1 MSLLQE
7 VLSTSPEK
15 PEGGW
20 NVGHLANLG
29 LILSAEGI
37 SVRLD
42 LFNLNLLF
50 DLIEANESGEV
61 RDHQNR
67 IVEVQPQ
74 TATVVLKIRGDETYP
89 NGVVLDAATLKEMG
103 LEEYEEQSA
112 EEPSTADAEPSSSF
126 DPLEDEDT
134 ISQKFDALEE
144 GIYFKR
150 PAQKLKAQSN
160 FRQQEKIDLAAFKIS
175 VPGKKFVRLLKGD
188 PLKLKHNE
196 IQLRRS

>member
-1 MSLLQE
+1 
-7 VLSTSPEK
+7 
-15 PEGGW
+15 
-20 NVGHLANLG
+20 
-29 LILSAEGI
+29 
-37 SVRLD
+37 
-42 LFNLNLLF
+42 
-50 DLIEANESGEV
+50 
-61 RDHQNR
+61 
-67 IVEVQPQ
+67 
-74 TATVVLKIRGDETYP
+74 
-89 NGVVLDAATLKEMG
+89 MG
-103 LEEYEEQSA
+103 LEEYEEQNA

-134 ISQKFDALEE
+134 IRQKFDALEE